1 MGYVDGAID
10 APPSTIWPW
19 LVQIGPG
26 VLRLQAGYALFEVFV
41 EALTRIRALAAA

>member
-10 APPSTIWPW
+10 APPSAT
-19 LVQIGPG
+19 VGAARQVSTSHGQI
-26 VLRLQAGYALFEVFV
+26 YALFEEFV